1 MLDFK
6 AVLEKVVRAVP
17 GSLVAMVIGRDGVIV
32 ESCQNMN
39 IGLEPDVIGAEYS
52 GVVAEVHKQLSVL
65 KMDELKDVTIVLDRF
80 KLVAHVI
87 SDDYYFMTFLSVN
100 ANEALARYKTR
111 IFSLKLH
118 ELM

>member
-1 MLDFK
+1 MINFK
-6 AVLEKVVRAVP
+6 TVLEEVVRAVP

-32 ESCQNMN
+32 ESCQNIS
-39 IGLEPDVIGAEYS
+39 IGLEADVIGAEYS

-65 KMDELKDVTIVLDRF
+65 KMDELKDITVMLDRF

-87 SDDYYFMTFLSVN
+87 SDDYYFMTFLSVH

-111 IFSLKLH
+111 VFSLKLR